1 MHIHLIASLI
11 AFHCLVSCR
20 QDMGLTPT
28 MAANATCQSIAVE
41 QPFPETTLPQS
52 TNMVLQ
58 SVDGGQSWQD
68 VSTGL
73 PREVQPILVFVNDG
87 EVFLGTQNGLY
98 SSPITCAAP
107 NWQQVP
113 FLNGRIL
120 GVSPG
125 RYGLY
130 VCSYGLGIFQNLGGT
145 GVWKNI
151 NKTMKDN
158 TVRCVLETPDGAI
171 LAGSDSGIFKSADG
185 GQTWKQVFAEGMVL
199 NLVESGGVLIGGGAR
214 GVLRSTDGGAHW
226 DVVLNENILAKNTT
240 HIKDQFVT
248 ILGTTDPNK
257 DRFGSMDSTKGR
269 PQGITNR
276 LRASADG
283 GQTWQRM
290 DQALLPLPG
299 VYGMDE
305 SLSQAKDIYDIV
317 QAGEL
322 LFCTFDTGVFR
333 SSDQGKSWTR
343 VLPNT
348 GNKMLHLAA
357 SGQTIF
363 LVLFDGC

>member
-1 MHIHLIASLI
+1 MVMHIHLIASLI

-20 QDMGLTPT
+20 QDMGQTPT
-28 MAANATCQSIAVE
+28 LAANAACQSIAVN
-41 QPFPETTLPQS
+41 QPFPETTLPQT
-52 TNMVLQ
+52 TNLVFQ
-58 SVDGGQSWQD
+58 SVDGGQTWQD

-73 PREVQPILVFVNDG
+73 PKDEQPALVFVHEG
-87 EVFLGTQNGLY
+87 EVFLGAQNGLY
-98 SSPITCAAP
+98 RSRMTNSDPF
-107 NWQQVP
+107 WQLVP
-113 FLNGRIL
+113 FLNGRITDIA
-120 GVSPG
+120 PG
-125 RYGLY
+125 RTGLY
-130 VCSYGLGIFQNLGGT
+130 VCSYGHGVFQNIAGT
-145 GVWKNI
+145 AAWKNI

-158 TVRCVLETPDGAI
+158 TVWCVLETPDGAI
-171 LAGSDSGIFKSADG
+171 LVGSDSGIFKSADG

-199 NLVESGGVLIGGGAR
+199 NLVESNGVLIGGGAR
-214 GVLRSTDGGAHW
+214 GVVRSTDGGAHW
-226 DVVLNENILAKNTT
+226 DVVLYENTMAKNTT
-240 HIKDQFVT
+240 HIKDRFVT
-248 ILGTTDPNK
+248 ILGTMDP
-257 DRFGSMDSTKGR
+257 TKR
-269 PQGITNR
+269 NPQGITNR

-305 SLSQAKDIYDIV
+305 SLAQAMDIYDIV

-348 GNKMLHLAA
+348 GNKTLHLAA